1 MITPKEKLELIFELL
16 GIIATFSA
24 VFVALWQTKIQF
36 KKKLKIYVTEVIRL
50 IDKNGIF
57 DNGVR
62 MLEVR
67 ISNIGNRDVIIT
79 DWGIYCSKK
88 YRFQIFNNSDKNLPH
103 ALKLEDNFCLR
114 TPIIG
119 IKNAL
124 IENKVSIYKYK
135 KVKIYVNDS
144 TGKTYFKKTLRS
156 VYEYINLKQ
165 EDVFISKE
173 KLNNMG

>member
-1 MITPKEKLELIFELL
+1 MLTEKEKIELLLELL

-24 VFVALWQTKIQF
+24 VLVALWQTKMQF
-36 KKKLKIYVTEVIRL
+36 KKKLKINVTETMQL
-50 IDKNGIF
+50 IERNGIF
-57 DNGVR
+57 DDAIL

-67 ISNIGNRDVIIT
+67 VSNIGNRDVTIT

-88 YRFQIFNNSDKNLPH
+88 CRFQIFNNSDKNLPH
-103 ALKLEDNFCLR
+103 PLKLEDNFCLR

-144 TGKTYFKKTLRS
+144 SGKTYFKKTLRS

-165 EDVFISKE
+165 DVFISKE
-173 KLNNMG
+173 KLNNMV